1 MDTYTMHSLIKIII
15 VDDHQLIREAWT
27 AILANVP
34 HVEVVGAAEST
45 AEAVEMTLKHR
56 PEIVL
61 MDINLKESNGFD
73 ATEQITNTLPKTR
86 IIGLSLHDDVALVKK
101 FLAKGASGYLSKNTS
116 KEELLTAIDAVMKD
130 ELYLGMEIREKLNAS
145 SGQLPQS
152 DLTGKE
158 IEIVQ
163 LIGRGLTSREIADQ
177 LFVSV
182 RTIETHRYNILKKL
196 NIPNAAQLSSWAKEK
211 GYL

>member
-1 MDTYTMHSLIKIII
+1 MHLLIKIII

-45 AEAVEMTLKHR
+45 AEAVQMTLKHR

>member
-1 MDTYTMHSLIKIII
+1 MHSLIKIII

>member
-1 MDTYTMHSLIKIII
+1 MNSVIKVLI

-27 AILANVP
+27 AILESVP
-34 HVEVVGAAEST
+34 GVQVAATAES
-45 AEAVEMTLKHR
+45 AGEAVEMCLAHR
-56 PEIVL
+56 PEVVL

-86 IIGLSLHDDVALVKK
+86 VIGLSLHDDIALVKK
-101 FLAKGASGYLSKNTS
+101 FISRGGSGYLSKNTS
-116 KEELLTAIDAVMKD
+116 KEELLEAIEAVMNE
-130 ELYLGMEIREKLNAS
+130 ELFLGQEIRVKLDGTNDPS
-145 SGQLPQS
+145 HSG
-152 DLTGKE
+152 LTGKE

-163 LIGRGLTSREIADQ
+163 FIGRGMTSREIADQ

-182 RTIETHRYNILKKL
+182 RTVETHRYNILKKL
-196 NIPNAAQLSSWAKEK
+196 NLPNAAQLSIWAKEK